1 MDPAPPLTLNVIKE
15 DGLIKQ
21 GSVGA
26 KSFVIKFHFQTFVA
40 ISTNF
45 MKYSQSIKLD
55 KTEETITGVT
65 V

>member
-26 KSFVIKFHFQTFVA
+26 KSFVIK
-40 ISTNF
+40 ISF
-45 MKYSQSIKLD
+45 PDL
-55 KTEETITGVT
+55 
-65 V
+65 